1 MLKAFISNQE
11 SIIPFKF
18 ISYLKPKSE
27 TTAEVTIIN
36 KQIYNITFD
45 SIEDAELQMENYLTY
60 LKSTEVDDSI

>member
-27 TTAEVTIIN
+27 TIAEVTIN
-36 KQIYNITFD
+36 KEIYSITFD
-45 SIEDAELQMENYLTY
+45 SVEDAELQMENYLTY
-60 LKSTEVDDSI
+60 LKSTEVDDTI

>member
-27 TTAEVTIIN
+27 ITAEVIMN
-36 KQIYNITFD
+36 KEIYNITFD

>member
-27 TTAEVTIIN
+27 TTAEVTIN
-36 KQIYNITFD
+36 KEIYSITFD
-45 SIEDAELQMENYLTY
+45 SVEMLNYKWKT
-60 LKSTEVDDSI
+60 I

>member
-27 TTAEVTIIN
+27 TTAEITIN
-36 KQIYNITFD
+36 KEIYNITFD

-60 LKSTEVDDSI
+60 LKSTEVDDTI